1 MYLISAKKLFQPLLD
16 WFSKKNTIFV
26 QLKQINIMKRQ
37 MILDAKITINVQV
50 KGKYL
55 PGSLS
60 TMEDPGESPDFDIEE
75 VWYNG
80 MNITSL
86 IDRDE
91 EFDWEE
97 LISSLSDSAS
107 NIEPDMDDYN
117 D

>member
-1 MYLISAKKLFQPLLD
+1 
-16 WFSKKNTIFV
+16 
-26 QLKQINIMKRQ
+26 
-37 MILDAKITINVQV
+37 
-50 KGKYL
+50 
-55 PGSLS
+55 
-60 TMEDPGESPDFDIEE
+60 
-75 VWYNG
+75 